1 MITIQELLK
10 DKPEALAEVNELIS
24 KHDVWV
30 VGGAARVLLYPFL
43 PFPTDIDL
51 LLNTDT
57 SALISVPGAVDNLGD
72 AVSGSGGQGQ
82 KITIGATKLD
92 VFDNALTRWLHGVPL
107 NGDGLAIRLSD
118 HFALMTEGFARK
130 VWTETASGYDV
141 SRRPDYLERHR
152 LSLQRDVER
161 IADTAGCDF
170 FGCHDV

>member
-10 DKPEALAEVNELIS
+10 DKPEALAKVNELIS

-43 PFPTDIDL
+43 PFPQDIDL
-51 LLNTDT
+51 LINTEIPGGT
-57 SALISVPGAVDNLGD
+57 ILSAAACGVTT
-72 AVSGSGGQGQ
+72 GSGEQGQ
-82 KITIGATKLD
+82 KIDIGGVKLD

-161 IADTAGCDF
+161 IADAAGCDF